1 MGGEPAP
8 TGAPFRVLLLGSVLR
23 LDEFRFERQH
33 AGVAGCD
40 EGRRYHGMEIL
51 DLTALRNG
59 RTAQAMH
66 LGGAVVF
73 GAVEGNQHVTA
84 QTAERRQAIA
94 GFKRPD
100 RGVEHGLESAGRYG
114 FEHCADVVVAR
125 DFGHLEQRLAVRAAA
140 AFEQPALL
148 REKRRALHEE
158 NRKRCH
164 ADIGHGVMDIA
175 PASLVRQPGTDAT
188 HRRDERIE
196 PLHAMVESDAPPKGH
211 RKNLPES
218 TRRSTS
224 PTQSQNENRCLKA
237 GKLAISFLR
246 FPRIAGRDSVVASEG
261 TMRPKERRDSGQAD
275 LLRSRLDAIIDMNH
289 ALVKLARTID
299 WSFLEVRVGAVYE
312 YKPCRPPVPARH

>member
-8 TGAPFRVLLLGSVLR
+8 TGATFAVLLLGSVLR

-33 AGVAGCD
+33 AGMAGCD

-73 GAVEGNQHVTA
+73 GAVEGNQHVIA
-84 QTAERRQAIA
+84 QTPERRQAIA

-100 RGVEHGLESAGRYG
+100 RGVEHGLESAGRYRV
-114 FEHCADVVVAR
+114 EHCADVVVAR

-188 HRRDERIE
+188 HCRDERIE

-224 PTQSQNENRCLKA
+224 PTQSQNENRWPVSGRGA
-237 GKLAISFLR
+237 LAVNHRASYIHDMFLL
-246 FPRIAGRDSVVASEG
+246 SSES
-261 TMRPKERRDSGQAD
+261 TA
-275 LLRSRLDAIIDMNH
+275 
-289 ALVKLARTID
+289 
-299 WSFLEVRVGAVYE
+299 
-312 YKPCRPPVPARH
+312 